1 MHADKPKK
9 MGPWLVIA
17 ALAVVIIGVVAALQ
31 YYVKPVAVNNFEQC
45 RAATGEVMESYPE
58 QCYYKDRTYVNQKQ
72 RPPKE
77 MGYVGMSEDEALLI
91 ADENNVPARVV
102 ERDGESL
109 PATMDFMPGRNNLY
123 VRDNVV
129 YKVTIEGAETVE

>member
-31 YYVKPVAVNNFEQC
+31 YYVKP
-45 RAATGEVMESYPE
+45 
-58 QCYYKDRTYVNQKQ
+58 
-72 RPPKE
+72 
-77 MGYVGMSEDEALLI
+77 
-91 ADENNVPARVV
+91 
-102 ERDGESL
+102 
-109 PATMDFMPGRNNLY
+109 GRNNLY